1 MTAGSDVVV
10 IGGGIVGASI
20 AYQLSLRGQR
30 VTVLERAMLGS
41 GSTSRAAGLLGQ
53 LRSSEAAT
61 SMLMESLEIVRSIE
75 RELGVELFVET
86 GSLRIATTP
95 DRERETRESVAF
107 GQGLG
112 LDIGLVDLAEL
123 RSLAPYMTT
132 EDVRAASHCPSDGH
146 LMPAELHAAFVKLA
160 RKRGVE
166 FKPHTPARGIAVQ
179 RGRAV
184 GVETDA
190 GRIAAGAV
198 VNATGPWSYGVA
210 EGAGAVLPTVAIGHS
225 YITTT
230 PDSRFDV
237 SRSSPA
243 IRDYDHRIYS
253 RPDAGGLLV
262 GIYEAEPQVY
272 DMNELG
278 ESFDMSAMRVAQDDL
293 AVAHLLEAARHRFP
307 FLREDISFK
316 ITHGIMTFTPNG
328 SPMCGE
334 MPGVA
339 DLYHCA
345 GFSGHGIVRSPV
357 VGAIM
362 ADLIL
367 EGRERYD
374 LEELRADRYAEI
386 PELQERKE
394 ITAAG
399 VRSYSSHYGRHEDRR
414 IDSPDASR

>member
-1 MTAGSDVVV
+1 MGVDVVV

-75 RELGVELFVET
+75 RELDVALFVET

-95 DRERETRESVAF
+95 EREQETRDSVAF

-112 LDIGLVDLAEL
+112 LDIRLVDVSEL
-123 RSLAPYMTT
+123 QSLAPYMAN

-160 RKRGVE
+160 RDKGVV
-166 FKPHTPARGIAVQ
+166 FKQHTPVREITIEG
-179 RGRAV
+179 GRAV
-184 GVETDA
+184 GVETDD
-190 GRIAAGAV
+190 GRISAGAV
-198 VNATGPWSYGVA
+198 VNATGPWSYGMA
-210 EGAGAVLPTVAIGHS
+210 EEAGSVLPTVAIGHS
-225 YITTT
+225 YVTTT
-230 PDSRFDV
+230 PDTRFDV
-237 SRSSPA
+237 GRRTPA
-243 IRDYDHRIYS
+243 VRDYDHRIYS

-272 DMNELG
+272 DMKELG

-293 AVAHLLEAARHRFP
+293 TVAHLLEAARHRFP
-307 FLREDISFK
+307 FLREGIPFQV
-316 ITHGIMTFTPNG
+316 THGIMTFTPNG

-334 MPGVA
+334 VPGIA
-339 DLYHCA
+339 GLYHCA
-345 GFSGHGIVRSPV
+345 GFCGHGIVRSPV

-367 EGRERYD
+367 DGRERYD

-386 PELQERKE
+386 PELQKRKG

-399 VRSYSSHYGRHEDRR
+399 VQSYSGHYGRTSAAET
-414 IDSPDASR
+414 